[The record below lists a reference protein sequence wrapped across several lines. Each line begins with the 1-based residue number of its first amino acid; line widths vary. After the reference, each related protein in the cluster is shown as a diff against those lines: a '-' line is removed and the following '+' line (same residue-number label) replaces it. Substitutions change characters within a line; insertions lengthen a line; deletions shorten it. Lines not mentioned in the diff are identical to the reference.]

1 MSEASVPATREMH
14 PRCPI
19 EKLRVWKD
27 QPRSNAAASEGLDE
41 LASSIQATGV
51 IEPLVVRRTGF
62 DEFEILAGERRW
74 RAAQRAGLLEV
85 PIVVRECLTDADALT
100 IALTENTAREN
111 LSFADFA
118 HSVQRLRDMTGATLE
133 EVGKRI
139 GCSTT
144 YVSQCQVVAAMPEE
158 VLQLNRDGHLGT
170 AALLHLRHVKTPTA
184 CIELAQRA
192 VRESLPVAE
201 VKKLV
206 DSAKESRRVRPGQNT
221 PRGHKSAGVRDLE
234 MRFAR
239 RLGLRCDIAHERK
252 GFKLTLVGTL
262 DQLDQLVEQLEI

>member
-1 MSEASVPATREMH
+1 MSEAIPATREMH

-19 EKLRVWKD
+19 EKLRPWKD
-27 QPRSNAAASEGLDE
+27 QPRSDAATSEGLDE
-41 LASSIQATGV
+41 LASTIRTTGI
-51 IEPLVVRRTGF
+51 IEPLVVRRVGF
-62 DEFEILAGERRW
+62 DDFEILAGERRW

-85 PIVVRECLTDADALT
+85 PIVVRECQTDADALT
-100 IALTENTAREN
+100 VALSENTSRVE

-118 HSVQRLRDMTGATLE
+118 RSVQRLRDMTGATLE
-133 EVGKRI
+133 EVGQRI
-139 GCSTT
+139 GCSPT
-144 YVSQCQVVAAMPEE
+144 YVSQCQVVAHMPDE

-170 AALLHLRHVKTPTA
+170 AALLHLRHVKTPA
-184 CIELAQRA
+184 VCIELAQRA
-192 VRESLPVAE
+192 VRESLPVVE

-206 DSAKESRRVRPGQNT
+206 DSAKESRRVRPGQNK

-239 RLGLRCDIAHERK
+239 RLGLRCDIAHERT

-262 DQLDQLVEQLEI
+262 DQLDVLVEQLEI